1 MRLLALLT
9 LVWVNAF
16 GQPRPLRNTSRP
28 TAAHEISILRVEIQD
43 LKPAHGGPSY
53 FTAKR
58 APFRGKAEVAEAS
71 LFGQESIGWV
81 RFELVDE
88 QAHVLGVVPATR
100 TGFGVDAD
108 GYMLKLDVPHVPFRL
123 RIVGADLAGRGF
135 ASTYKRLFVPMEG
148 TPAAPI
154 PPELEAQLHAGDLR
168 MGRAGVT
175 GATYEPLV
183 STTGNPIG
191 LKIRFTVRFDA
202 PGYYDV
208 TPHVWPVYAE
218 YRWRG
223 EIGMRALSIGSRM
236 FEANLDYPLEFDMI
250 PDYMVR
256 RPDGSFCQ
264 QQVARIGVWEE
275 IMSSK
280 APVKYG
286 VAVSSLDFASE
297 TEMMEPARTWL
308 EGFRREGATQCR

>member
-9 LVWVNAF
+9 LVWVNAS

-28 TAAHEISILRVEIQD
+28 TATHEISILRVEIQD

-58 APFRGKAEVAEAS
+58 APFRGQAEVAEAS
-71 LFGQESIGWV
+71 LYGQESIAWV

-88 QAHVLGVVPATR
+88 QARMLGVVPAAR
-100 TGFGVDAD
+100 TGSGVDAD
-108 GYMLKLDVPHVPFRL
+108 GYMLKLDVPHVPFRV
-123 RIVGADLAGRGF
+123 RIVGADLGGRGF
-135 ASTYKRLFVPMEG
+135 TNTLKRLFVPMEG

-154 PPELEAQLHAGDLR
+154 PAEMNSMLHAGDLR
-168 MGRAGVT
+168 MARAGIT
-175 GATYEPLV
+175 GATYEPLA
-183 STTGNPIG
+183 SPNGNPIG
-191 LKIRFTVRFDA
+191 LKVRFTVRFDA

-223 EIGMRALSIGSRM
+223 EIGMHALSIGSRM
-236 FEANLDYPLEFDMI
+236 FEANVDYPLEFDMI

-264 QQVARIGVWEE
+264 QPIPRVALFEE
-275 IMSSK
+275 IMSSR

-286 VAVSSLDFASE
+286 VAVTSLDFSSE
-297 TEMMEPARTWL
+297 TDPLDPARTWL